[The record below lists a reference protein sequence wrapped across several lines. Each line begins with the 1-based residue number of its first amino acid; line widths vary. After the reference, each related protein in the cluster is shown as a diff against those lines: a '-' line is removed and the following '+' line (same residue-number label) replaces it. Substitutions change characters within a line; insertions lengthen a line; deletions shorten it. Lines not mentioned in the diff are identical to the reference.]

1 MHMKFDPDQPFD
13 LPILPPAM
21 NFRHEEFFDI
31 LMKTRTELGE
41 LNGYSYTLPNPIL
54 LLSPTGTE
62 GVSCKLEYREYQHHD
77 GRGFTGSTFPR
88 CRAEEA

>member
-54 LLSPTGTE
+54 LLSPP
-62 GVSCKLEYREYQHHD
+62 Y
-77 GRGFTGSTFPR
+77 
-88 CRAEEA
+88 